1 MNGETASELVEIVK
15 ANGGGNFTASVYLR
29 EDGFFILFNEPFL
42 DRIARAGR
50 GGRFAELLRLHF
62 EEALKDATEK
72 SKRSV
77 NGGEFARADNVS
89 GVQVGDKWG
98 RCDAALALEVSR

>member
-1 MNGETASELVEIVK
+1 MNRGNTARELLEIVK

-50 GGRFAELLRLHF
+50 VDRFCELLKTHF
-62 EEALKDATEK
+62 EEAMEDAKEK
-72 SKRSV
+72 SKRSP
-77 NGGEFARADNVS
+77 NGGQFARADIVPC
-89 GVQVGDKWG
+89 VQVG
-98 RCDAALALEVSR
+98 S